1 MGRYPSQ
8 YKNSRGKKT
17 MWRYVALS
25 HNLKKRCFSQFWL
38 LFAVSRD
45 FQKNSGGTVWRY
57 VALSRNLKNDAFLY
71 FCYFL
76 LFPGIFKK
84 AVVALCGAMWRYVAL
99 SRNLKKR

>member
-1 MGRYPSQ
+1 
-8 YKNSRGKKT
+8 
-17 MWRYVALS
+17 MWRYPIIWKNDA
-25 HNLKKRCFSQFWL
+25 SQFWL

-99 SRNLKKR
+99 CGAIP